1 MESETIRNI
10 GIIAHVDAGKTTL
23 SEQILL
29 HGGAIRSVGRVDEG
43 LTTMDYLRQEQL
55 RGITIRAGVASFAW
69 KGKQI
74 NFVDTPGHIDFSL
87 EVERSLRVLDG
98 AIAVFCGV
106 RGVEPRTKA
115 VWALADKF
123 EVPRVGWI
131 NKLDMPGADFAGTI
145 LEIEEAFGI
154 TAIPVDWPVVKDGV
168 VIGAIDLIE
177 WTARELREHQ
187 SRKLSAIPP
196 EWLAFAEPARERLLE
211 EASKDDES
219 LMEQILSNAVD
230 PATLIQAI
238 ARGCKA
244 GRLMP
249 VTGGSALRGWNTA
262 TVLDSVARY
271 LPPPRVPKELESH
284 PGAGLVFQTS
294 RGEGDRRVVVTR
306 WFAGTVRSGGLVRKA
321 HSDEAPDTIG
331 RIFKVFAD
339 DLQET
344 DSAQAGE
351 IVALEVG
358 HHWKTGDT
366 IFADGGEEVR
376 FEADHRARLVLELA
390 LEAASEE
397 DHKLLRIGLEHLAEE
412 DSGIEWSEEA
422 ETGRCT
428 LRGQG
433 ELQLEVALEMLRESH
448 TPSFKAWPP
457 HVRRRE
463 RLRESVGPMKEKAE
477 WAGQWLEIAAKV
489 QPADDGTT
497 IHWEGDVP
505 EGVKAAAE
513 AGVREAM
520 GNGHS
525 GHGSLDGAVWTLS
538 ICDKSD
544 APPAALGKKIM
555 DHLGPEILRSAGI
568 ITEVPATKALIQ
580 TPDEHLGAILAAL
593 QSKGIE
599 IQAIDT
605 QRNGSTIKA
614 FSPLEHLLGCVTLF
628 RSLSKGQALM
638 SLDPNGWVVESA

>member
-1 MESETIRNI
+1 METDKIRNI

-29 HGGAIRSVGRVDEG
+29 HGGAIRSVGKVDEG
-43 LTTMDYLRQEQL
+43 MTTMDYLRQEQL
-55 RGITIRAGVASFAW
+55 RGITIRAGVASFEW

-123 EVPRVGWI
+123 DVPRVGWI

-168 VIGAIDLIE
+168 VVGAIDLID
-177 WTARELREHQ
+177 WSARELREHQ
-187 SRKLSAIPP
+187 SRKLSSIPAQ
-196 EWLAFAEPARERLLE
+196 WLDFAEPARERLLE

-219 LMEQILSNAVD
+219 LMEQILSNSVD
-230 PATLIQAI
+230 PATLVEAI

-244 GRLMP
+244 GRLLP
-249 VTGGSALRGWNTA
+249 VTGGSALRGWNSA

-271 LPPPRVPKELESH
+271 LPPPSTPKGLEAH
-284 PGAGLVFQTS
+284 PGAGLVFQTA
-294 RGEGDRRVVVTR
+294 RGEENRRVVVTR
-306 WFAGTVRSGGLVRKA
+306 LFAGTFQAGGLIQKA
-321 HSDEAPDTIG
+321 HSEEPPDAIG
-331 RIFKVFAD
+331 RIYKVFAD

-366 IFADGGEEVR
+366 ILAAGAEEIR
-376 FEADHRARLVLELA
+376 FEADHKARLVLELA
-390 LEAASEE
+390 LEAASEA
-397 DHKLLRIGLEHLAEE
+397 DHQLLKAGLIQLAEE

-448 TPSFKAWPP
+448 TPAFKAWPP
-457 HVRRRE
+457 HVRKRE
-463 RLRESVGPMKEKAE
+463 RLRESVGPVREKAE
-477 WAGQWLEIAAKV
+477 WAGQWLEIEAKV
-489 QPADDGTT
+489 EPAVDGTT
-497 IHWEGDVP
+497 IHWVGSVP

-513 AGVREAM
+513 AGVQEAM

-525 GHGSLDGAVWTLS
+525 GHGSLDGAVWTIS
-538 ICDKSD
+538 ICGQSD
-544 APPAALGKKIM
+544 TPPAGLGKKIL
-555 DHLGPEILRSAGI
+555 DHLGPEMLKSAGI

-593 QSKGIE
+593 QSKGVE

-605 QRNGSTIKA
+605 QRNGSTIRA

>member
-1 MESETIRNI
+1 MKPDRIRNI

-29 HGGAIRSVGRVDEG
+29 HGGAIRSVGKVDDG

-55 RGITIRAGVASFAW
+55 RGITIRAGVASFEW
-69 KGKQI
+69 KDKQI

-115 VWALADKF
+115 VWALADRF
-123 EVPRVGWI
+123 AVPRVGWI

-145 LEIEEAFGI
+145 LEIEDAFEI
-154 TAIPVDWPVVKDGV
+154 SAVPVDWPVVKDGV
-168 VIGAIDLIE
+168 VVGAVDLIE
-177 WTARELREHQ
+177 WKARELREHQ
-187 SRKLSAIPP
+187 SRKLSSIP
-196 EWLAFAEPARERLLE
+196 EDWLASAQPARERLLE
-211 EASKDDES
+211 EASKDDEE
-219 LMEQILSNAVD
+219 LMEQILANAVD
-230 PATLIQAI
+230 PNTLIQAI
-238 ARGCKA
+238 ARGCRSR
-244 GRLMP
+244 RLMP
-249 VTGGSALRGWNTA
+249 LSGGSALRGWNSA
-262 TVLDSVARY
+262 TVLDSVVRY
-271 LPPPRVPKELESH
+271 LPPPAVPDGLESH
-284 PGAGLVFQTS
+284 PGAGLVFQTA
-294 RGEGDRRVVVTR
+294 RGEGNRRVVVTR
-306 WFAGTVRSGGLVRKA
+306 LFAGELNAGGFIQKA
-321 HSDEAPDTIG
+321 HSEEPPDAIG

-344 DSAQAGE
+344 VTAQAGE

-366 IFADGGEEVR
+366 LLAVGGQEVR
-376 FEADHRARLVLELA
+376 FEVDHRARLVLELA
-390 LEAASEE
+390 LEAASEN
-397 DHKLLRIGLEHLAEE
+397 DHKLLRAGLEHLAEE
-412 DSGIEWSEEA
+412 DSGIEWSEEPD
-422 ETGRCT
+422 TGRCM

-448 TPSFKAWPP
+448 TPAFKAWPP

-463 RLRESVGPMKEKAE
+463 RLRESVGPVREKAE
-477 WAGQWLEIAAKV
+477 WAGHWLEIEAKV
-489 QPADDGTT
+489 EPADDGTT
-497 IHWEGDVP
+497 IHWVGSVP
-505 EGVKAAAE
+505 DEIKSAAE
-513 AGVREAM
+513 AGIREAM

-538 ICDKSD
+538 ICGKSE
-544 APPAALGKKIM
+544 APPAALGKKIL
-555 DHLGPEILRSAGI
+555 DHLGPEILKSAGI

-593 QSKGIE
+593 QSKGVE

-638 SLDPNGWVVESA
+638 SLDPSGWVVESA